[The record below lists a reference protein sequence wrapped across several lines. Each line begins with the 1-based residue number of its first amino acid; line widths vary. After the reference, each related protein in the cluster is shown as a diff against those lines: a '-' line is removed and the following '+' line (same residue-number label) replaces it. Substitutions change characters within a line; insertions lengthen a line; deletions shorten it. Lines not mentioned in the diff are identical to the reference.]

1 MKILIIKF
9 SAAGDVLR
17 TTALLHG
24 IKRQWP
30 GSEVWWITSQDAVD
44 LLKEN
49 DYIDVLLA
57 YGSGDIDE
65 INFDLLI
72 CLDKEKE
79 SIELATRSRA
89 ERKIG
94 FGCDKSGNLSI
105 LNKESEYAYQ
115 LGISDELKFKL
126 NKKTYQEIIYEMCA
140 LEYRNDKYVLNLKD
154 AELAKARARLD
165 SLGIKQG
172 DFVVGLSTG
181 AGSRFANKMWGLQR
195 HKFLIEAMLKRK
207 DIKVLLLGGR
217 REEELNQKLKKAFGD
232 NIYDSGANNKL
243 REFASIIG
251 HCNAVI
257 AGDTLAMHIAIAL
270 DVYTIAIFGPTC
282 SQEIE
287 IYSNAKKIIS
297 DIECSPCYKS
307 ECNKKDNC
315 MTGIRLQDVIGALN
329 A

>member
-1 MKILIIKF
+1 MKILVIKF

-24 IKRQWP
+24 IKRKWP
-30 GSEVWWITSQDAVD
+30 ESEVWWITSQDAVD

-49 DYIDVLLA
+49 DYIDILLT
-57 YGSGDIDE
+57 YGRDDIDKTD
-65 INFDLLI
+65 FDLLI

-79 SIELATRSRA
+79 SIELAVRLKA

-105 LNKESEYAYQ
+105 FNKESEYAYQ

-126 NKKTYQEIIYEMCA
+126 NKKTYQEIIYQMCG

-154 AELAKARARLD
+154 AELTKARDKLD

-172 DFVVGLSTG
+172 DFVVGLNSG
-181 AGSRFANKMWGLQR
+181 AGTRFANKIWGFQG
-195 HKFLIEAMLKRK
+195 HKSLIEEILKRK
-207 DIKVLLLGGR
+207 DVKVLLLGGR
-217 REEELNQKLKKAFGD
+217 KERELNQKLKKAFGD
-232 NIYDSGANNKL
+232 SVYDSGVNNEL

-257 AGDTLAMHIAIAL
+257 SGDTLAMHLAIAL
-270 DVYTIAIFGPTC
+270 DKYVIAIFGPTC

-287 IYSNAKKIIS
+287 LYCRGVKIVS
-297 DIECSPCYKS
+297 DIECAPCYKKR
-307 ECNKKDNC
+307 CNKKDNC
-315 MTGIRLQDVIGALN
+315 MSRIGLEDVIKTLVP
-329 A
+329 